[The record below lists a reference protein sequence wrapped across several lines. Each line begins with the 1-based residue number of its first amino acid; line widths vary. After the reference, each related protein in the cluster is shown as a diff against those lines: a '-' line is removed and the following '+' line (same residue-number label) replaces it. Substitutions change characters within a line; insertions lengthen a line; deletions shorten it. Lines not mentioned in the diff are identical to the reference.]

1 LGNCQSDRVIWRKRT
16 RERRDG
22 VLFTG
27 TNTPSTINLYQ
38 IGVGIVTKTKLAPA
52 MRMQCRRKLDK

>member
-38 IGVGIVTKTKLAPA
+38 IGVGIWTKMALRAALLT
-52 MRMQCRRKLDK
+52 MQLGEGAC